1 MRSYFIVAAITAVT
15 QAQNAASPYLKPS
28 YNASPVYGQHL
39 KARHYHDHSIIHE
52 KPWEQCQRDIDET
65 SDDVNKIQSECKAA
79 VPNISTMMVGLMNL
93 MNQVNSMTV
102 QKDANATVIQNIVGE
117 NVA

>member
-1 MRSYFIVAAITAVT
+1 MV
-15 QAQNAASPYLKPS
+15 KPVV
-28 YNASPVYGQHL
+28 PVI
-39 KARHYHDHSIIHE
+39 KPHDHTAWEFE